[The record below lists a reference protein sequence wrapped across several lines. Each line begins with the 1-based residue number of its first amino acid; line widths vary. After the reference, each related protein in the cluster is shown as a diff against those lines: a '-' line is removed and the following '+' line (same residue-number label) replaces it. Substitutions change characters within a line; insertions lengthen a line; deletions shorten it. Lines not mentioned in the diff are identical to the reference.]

1 MPDSPGNHLKSIV
14 IVGGGSA
21 GWMTAAALSSLL
33 KPKNVQITLVESE
46 EIGTV
51 GVGEATIPDILN
63 FNRILGIPEDEFM
76 KATNATFKLG
86 IEFSDWGKKGD
97 KYFHPFG
104 MHGADMQG
112 IDFHQYWLH
121 VRQHGDTA
129 RLQDYSICSVAAAA
143 GKFVHPQND
152 PRSVASQMRYAYHF
166 DASLYAKFLRA
177 YAEKNGVIRI
187 EAKVQDVKLHS
198 ETGGIESIQLDAGKE
213 IGGDFFF
220 DCTGFRSLLMAQKL
234 GVSFEDWSN
243 WLPCDSAQV
252 VACEHNGP
260 PAPYTKSTAK
270 IAGWQWCIP
279 TQTRLGNGHVYCGD
293 FISDEDAQASLL
305 EDLSGKPLTEP
316 RKLGFKTGRLEEFWK
331 KNCIAVGLSAGFL
344 EPLESTS
351 IYLIQIG
358 ISKFISLYPDASLSS
373 VVRKEYNRQIGLSF
387 EQVRD
392 FLILHYY
399 LNERVGDPFWDYCR
413 NMSLPDSLTH
423 KLDLLKEAGR
433 FFRYEEDLFS
443 RDSWIAVG
451 FGQNLYPET
460 IDPIVAT
467 LPAEQVR
474 HSLGTMRK
482 AISSAVDK
490 MPSHQQYLAKYCPSP
505 FI

>member
-1 MPDSPGNHLKSIV
+1 MPGSSSSRLKSIV

-33 KPKNVQITLVESE
+33 KPKDVRITLVESE

-51 GVGEATIPDILN
+51 GVGEATIPDIRN

-86 IEFSDWGKKGD
+86 IEFRNWGKKGD
-97 KYFHPFG
+97 TYFHPFG
-104 MHGADMQG
+104 VHGADMQG
-112 IDFHQYWLH
+112 IDFHQFWLH
-121 VRQHGDTA
+121 ARQHGDRA
-129 RLQDYSICSVAAAA
+129 PLQDYSICSVAAAA
-143 GKFVHPQND
+143 GKFSHPTGD
-152 PRSVASQMRYAYHF
+152 PRSALSQLRYAYHF
-166 DASLYAKFLRA
+166 DATLYAKYLRA

-187 EAKVQDVKLHS
+187 EGKVQDVQLQPES
-198 ETGGIESIQLDAGKE
+198 GGIQSIRLESGQE
-213 IGGDFFF
+213 IEGDFFF

-234 GVSFEDWSN
+234 GVGFRDWSH

-252 VACEHNGP
+252 APCEHDGP
-260 PAPYTKSTAK
+260 PLPYTRSTAK

-279 TQTRLGNGHVYCGD
+279 TQTRLGNGHVYCSK
-293 FISDEDAQASLL
+293 FISDDDARQSLM
-305 EDLSGKPLTEP
+305 EDLPGKALAEP
-316 RKLGFKTGRLEEFWK
+316 RKLGFTTGHLEEFWT

-358 ISKFISLYPDASLSS
+358 ISKFISLYPDASLSPI
-373 VVRKEYNRQIGLSF
+373 VRKEYNRQISLSF

-413 NMSLPDSLTH
+413 NMSLPDSLQY

-443 RDSWIAVG
+443 KDSWLAVG
-451 FGQNLYPET
+451 IGQNLYPAT
-460 IDPIVAT
+460 VDPIVAA
-467 LPAEQVR
+467 LPPEQVQ
-474 HSLGTMRK
+474 HSLNSMR
-482 AISSAVDK
+482 ASIRSATEK
-490 MPSHQQYLAKYCPSP
+490 MPTHQQYIQKYCPSAAG
-505 FI
+505 